1 MKLDYKKTFL
11 LGFGFLGISLIWS
24 VYNSYV
30 PIFLR
35 EYDLSLW
42 LVGLVMTFD
51 NIAGVTIQ
59 PYVGFLSD
67 RTRTRFGRRM
77 PFLMIGAPI
86 GAIFFSLIAVLH
98 LAAPNFAL
106 LMAVINI
113 MNIAMA
119 IFRTPTVALMPDI
132 TPSPLRSKANG
143 IINLMGGLGAT
154 LAFLGGAFLYR
165 AGRGL
170 PFYVSAAVS
179 LVATAVVVLIIREPK
194 GLEEEAT
201 EQAGVLSTIQAIVK
215 DEEKSGLFILLA
227 IFSWFM
233 GYNALETFWTTYGK
247 EFLGIPES
255 TAAAMLTYVSAAFL
269 VFALPAGFIATR
281 FGRRRTILAGLAIMA
296 VFILGGYF
304 TTNMT
309 YLTAMLVI
317 AGIAWALININSFP
331 MVSDIAPAGKIGSYT
346 GLYYSFSMLAAITA
360 PPIVGGLMDVFGH
373 RVLFLFS
380 VLFMLLALL
389 FMLQVKRG
397 EAQGAA

>member
-35 EYDLSLW
+35 EYNLPLW

-51 NIAGVTIQ
+51 NMAGVTIQ

-67 RTRTRFGRRM
+67 RTRTRFGRRI

-106 LMAVINI
+106 LMAVIII

-132 TPSPLRSKANG
+132 TPSPLRSKANV

-165 AGRGL
+165 EGRGL
-170 PFYVSAAVS
+170 PFYVSAAVM
-179 LVATAVVVLIIREPK
+179 LVATAIVVLIIRAPK
-194 GLEEEAT
+194 GLEEETT
-201 EQAGVLSTIQAIVK
+201 EQAGVLSTIRAIVK
-215 DEEKSGLFILLA
+215 DKEKSGLFILLA

-296 VFILGGYF
+296 VVILGGYF
-304 TTNMT
+304 TANMI
-309 YLTAMLVI
+309 YLTFMLIITGV
-317 AGIAWALININSFP
+317 AWALININSFP

-346 GLYYSFSMLAAITA
+346 GLYYFFSMLAAITA
-360 PPIVGGLMDVFGH
+360 PPIVGGLMDFFGH
-373 RVLFLFS
+373 RTLFLFS
-380 VLFMLLALL
+380 VL

-397 EAQGAA
+397 EARGAA